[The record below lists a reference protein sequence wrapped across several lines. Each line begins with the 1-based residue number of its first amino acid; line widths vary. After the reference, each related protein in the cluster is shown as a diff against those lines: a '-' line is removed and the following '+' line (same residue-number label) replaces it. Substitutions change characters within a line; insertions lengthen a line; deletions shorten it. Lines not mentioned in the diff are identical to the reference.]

1 MSATRARA
9 VTGRLF
15 AAGSDKPALP
25 CADPAA
31 TDAVPSTPSRL
42 STPSRPGAPGADRL
56 KAIRPGRGGA
66 HRNVTLPGPAPAPSA
81 STQRG
86 GTSSQGG
93 KGNQGDPPALPAPP
107 IATAGPGELTA
118 ACEQPIPADVL
129 DRVRARLVADGGQI
143 SAAKVA
149 AAVRAEGQLL
159 GDAAIL
165 RACQVLRAQLS
176 GAGPLEALL
185 REPGVT
191 DVLVNAPDEVWVDR
205 GNGLEPAAVSFADEH
220 AVRRLAQR
228 LAAAAGRRVDDASPY
243 VDACLPDG
251 SRLHA
256 VLYPLARRGTCLSL
270 RVPRARGFTL
280 SQLVELGTLTEVGA
294 AWLCAIVAA
303 RLAFLVT
310 GGAGTGKTTLLST
323 LLGLVDPSE
332 RLILIEDSAELSPA
346 HAHLVRLESRAPNVE
361 GVGQISV
368 RDLVR
373 QALRMRPDRLV
384 VGEVRGPEV
393 VDLLAALNTGHEG
406 GCGTVHANAAADLPA
421 RMEALGL
428 AAGLNQAALHSQL
441 AAGVRVI
448 LHLTRSQA
456 GPRRLT
462 EICLL
467 ERGPAGLVVAA
478 PAVSFGAD
486 GSAVAG
492 PARAQLAE
500 LVDPR
505 RGAR

>member
-1 MSATRARA
+1 MAEAGEA
-9 VTGRLF
+9 K
-15 AAGSDKPALP
+15 AAGDLA
-25 CADPAA
+25 
-31 TDAVPSTPSRL
+31 
-42 STPSRPGAPGADRL
+42 
-56 KAIRPGRGGA
+56 
-66 HRNVTLPGPAPAPSA
+66 
-81 STQRG
+81 
-86 GTSSQGG
+86 
-93 KGNQGDPPALPAPP
+93 
-107 IATAGPGELTA
+107 
-118 ACEQPIPADVL
+118 IPADVL

-165 RACQVLRAQLS
+165 QACQTLRAQVS

-191 DVLVNAPDEVWVDR
+191 DVLVNSPNEVWVDR
-205 GNGLEPAAVSFADEH
+205 GNGLEPASVSFADEQS
-220 AVRRLAQR
+220 VRRLAQR
-228 LAAAAGRRVDDASPY
+228 LAAAAGRRVDDASPC

-256 VLYPLARRGTCLSL
+256 VLYPLARRGTCLSI

-280 SQLVELGTLTEVGA
+280 GRLVELGTLTEVGA

-323 LLGLVDPSE
+323 LLGLVDPQE

-346 HAHLVRLESRAPNVE
+346 HAHLVRLESRPANVE
-361 GVGQISV
+361 GIGQVSV

-448 LHLTRSQA
+448 LHLARSRD
-456 GPRRLT
+456 GLRRLT

-467 ERGPAGLVVAA
+467 ERGPTGLVRAV
-478 PAVSFGAD
+478 PAVSFAAD

-492 PARAQLAE
+492 PAREQLAE